1 MAGVS
6 SFQRLQGID
15 WHGGDHR
22 PLCHSAL
29 QTHRSYPRETP
40 EANRLQSLGRENHK
54 VVELSF
60 LAARVNLSK
69 KDFAGVRTKL
79 TRNLFEDLPRAEQEE
94 WEKKTTEHHKI
105 ALEQWGLRLRSP
117 PSVDP
122 IDRQQYV
129 CYPLMIST
137 Y

>member
-1 MAGVS
+1 MEGTTDPYAILLSKLTGVT
-6 SFQRLQGID
+6 LKK
-15 WHGGDHR
+15 
-22 PLCHSAL
+22 
-29 QTHRSYPRETP
+29 PRKP
-40 EANRLQSLGRENHK
+40 IAYNLWARENHK
-54 VVELSF
+54 VVEFGF

-79 TRNLFEDLPRAEQEE
+79 TKVLFEDLPRAEQKE

-105 ALEQWGLRLRSP
+105 ALEQWELKLRSP